1 MKKNLIYIIIGVIVI
16 VGIIVGILLV
26 MQNKKSNGLKLK
38 TTAEMKTMFE
48 KIYSNLGDTLPSLET
63 SEIDVNDA
71 NLVTTYTGLKSN
83 KDIEAVVVSE
93 PLMNAQAYSAV
104 AVKVKDGA
112 DIETIK
118 KEMLDNIDTNK
129 WICVSAEKVYA
140 TNSGNIIFLVM
151 SDEEWAKP
159 VYENFKKYA
168 NNETGKELERTED
181 FGDVELPPEMT
192 VIQ

>member
-1 MKKNLIYIIIGVIVI
+1 MKKNLIYIIIGVIVV
-16 VGIIVGILLV
+16 VGIIVGFV
-26 MQNKKSNGLKLK
+26 FGMQSKKSKLE
-38 TTAEMKTMFE
+38 TTAEMKAMFE
-48 KIYSNLGDTLPSLET
+48 KIYSDLGNTLPSLET
-63 SEIDVNDA
+63 NEIDVNDA

-159 VYENFKKYA
+159 VYDNFKKYA